1 LPLTDPRAGKPDL
14 FTAGC
19 ECHSPA
25 MSAPLRLRTAL
36 GPYPHLR
43 ELHDSERVAFDFVK
57 VTPITRAFR
66 RMARDLEFDL
76 CEMAAVTLAM
86 AHAYDKPIAGLS
98 AVVTRGFH
106 HSALTCLRESNLR
119 GPEDL
124 PGKRVGVRA
133 YSQTTGVW
141 VRGILQ
147 SEYGIDPASMTWVT
161 EEDAHVAE
169 YRDPPFVV
177 RAPAGR
183 DLLGMLRAGEIDAVV
198 TLQKADPAEVRTV
211 IPDAE
216 AAAADWFRR
225 TGVHPVNHVITV
237 RREKLAAHPWLADE
251 LMQLFATAKAAAR
264 SPATSDEPLPYGL
277 EANRA
282 AIELL
287 MQFAAE
293 QGLIPRAYAADEL
306 FVA

>member
-1 LPLTDPRAGKPDL
+1 
-14 FTAGC
+14 
-19 ECHSPA
+19 

-36 GPYPHLR
+36 GPYPHVR
-43 ELHDSERVAFDFVK
+43 ELRDSERVVFDFVE
-57 VTPITRAFR
+57 VTPITRTFR

-76 CEMAAVTLAM
+76 CEMATVTLAQ
-86 AHAYDKPIAGLS
+86 AHAYGKPIVGLS

-106 HSALTCLRESNLR
+106 HSALICLCDSDLR
-119 GPEDL
+119 GPEEL
-124 PGKRVGVRA
+124 VGKRVGVRA

-147 SEYGIDPASMTWVT
+147 SDYGIDPPSMTWVT

-169 YRDPPFVV
+169 YRDPPFVI

-183 DLLGMLRAGEIDAVV
+183 DLFDMLRAGEIDAVV
-198 TLQKADPAEVRTV
+198 TLQKADPAVMRTV
-211 IPDAE
+211 IPDAD
-216 AAAADWFRR
+216 AVAADWFRR

-237 RREKLAAHPWLADE
+237 RREKLTAHPWLADE
-251 LMQLFATAKAAAR
+251 LMRLFAAAKAAAR
-264 SPATSDEPLPYGL
+264 SPATTDDALPYGL
-277 EANRA
+277 EANRV

-287 MQFAAE
+287 TRFAAE

>member
-1 LPLTDPRAGKPDL
+1 
-14 FTAGC
+14 
-19 ECHSPA
+19 
-25 MSAPLRLRTAL
+25 MSAPLTLRTAL
-36 GPYPHLR
+36 GPYPHVR
-43 ELHDSERVAFDFVK
+43 ELRDSERVAFDFVE

-76 CEMAAVTLAM
+76 CEMAAVTLAQ
-86 AHAYDKPIAGLS
+86 AHAYSKPIAGLS
-98 AVVTRGFH
+98 AVLTRGFH
-106 HSALTCLRESNLR
+106 HSALICLRESDLR
-119 GPEDL
+119 GPEEL
-124 PGKRVGVRA
+124 VGKRVGVRA

-147 SEYGIDPASMTWVT
+147 NDYGIDPASMTWVT

-183 DLLGMLRAGEIDAVV
+183 DLFSMLRAGEIDAAV
-198 TLQKADPAEVRTV
+198 TLQKADPAVMRTV
-211 IPDAE
+211 IPDAD
-216 AAAADWFRR
+216 AVAADWFRC

-237 RREKLAAHPWLADE
+237 RREKLTAHPWLADE
-251 LMQLFATAKAAAR
+251 LMRLLAAAKAAVR
-264 SPATSDEPLPYGL
+264 SPATSDEALPYGL
-277 EANRA
+277 EANRV

-287 MQFAAE
+287 TRFAAE

>member
-1 LPLTDPRAGKPDL
+1 M
-14 FTAGC
+14 TA
-19 ECHSPA
+19 A
-25 MSAPLRLRTAL
+25 LKLRTAL
-36 GPYPHLR
+36 GPYPHVRALR
-43 ELHDSERVAFDFVK
+43 DSERVAFDFVE
-57 VTPITRAFR
+57 VAPITRAFR

-76 CEMAAVTLAM
+76 CEMAAVTLAQ
-86 AHAYDKPIAGLS
+86 AHAYGKPIAGLS

-106 HSALTCLRESNLR
+106 HSALICRRESGLR

-124 PGKRVGVRA
+124 AGKRVGVRA
-133 YSQTTGVW
+133 YSQTTDVW

-147 SEYGIDPASMTWVT
+147 SDYGLASASMTWVT

-177 RAPAGR
+177 RTPAAR
-183 DLLGMLRAGEIDAVV
+183 DLFAMLRAGEIDAAV
-198 TLQKADPAEVRTV
+198 TLQKADPSEMRTV
-211 IPDAE
+211 IPDADQ
-216 AAAADWFRR
+216 AAADWFRR

-251 LMQLFATAKAAAR
+251 LMQLFATAKAAVQ
-264 SPATSDEPLPYGL
+264 SPATNDESLPYGL
-277 EANRA
+277 EANHA

-287 MQFAAE
+287 MRFAAE
-293 QGLIPRAYAADEL
+293 QSLTPRAYAADEL

>member
-1 LPLTDPRAGKPDL
+1 M
-14 FTAGC
+14 TA
-19 ECHSPA
+19 A
-25 MSAPLRLRTAL
+25 LKLRTAL
-36 GPYPHLR
+36 GPYPHVRALR
-43 ELHDSERVAFDFVK
+43 DSERVAFDFVE

-76 CEMAAVTLAM
+76 CEMAAVTLAQ
-86 AHAYDKPIAGLS
+86 AHAYGKPITGLS

-106 HSALTCLRESNLR
+106 HSALICLRQSDLR

-141 VRGILQ
+141 VRGILR

-169 YRDPPFVV
+169 YSEPPFVV

-183 DLLGMLRAGEIDAVV
+183 DLFTMLRAGEIDAVV
-198 TLQKADPAEVRTV
+198 TLQKADPSEMRTV

-225 TGVHPVNHVITV
+225 TGVHPMNHVMTV
-237 RREKLAAHPWLADE
+237 RREKLAEHPWLADE
-251 LMQLFATAKAAAR
+251 LMRLFTAAKAAAR
-264 SPATSDEPLPYGL
+264 SPATSNEALPYGL
-277 EANRA
+277 EPNRA

-287 MQFAAE
+287 MRFAAE
-293 QGLIPRAYAADEL
+293 QSLTPRAYAADEL
-306 FVA
+306 FVI

>member
-1 LPLTDPRAGKPDL
+1 M
-14 FTAGC
+14 TA
-19 ECHSPA
+19 A
-25 MSAPLRLRTAL
+25 LKLRTAL
-36 GPYPHLR
+36 GPYPHVRALR
-43 ELHDSERVAFDFVK
+43 DSERIAFDFVE
-57 VTPITRAFR
+57 VSPITRAFR

-76 CEMAAVTLAM
+76 CEMAAVTLAQ
-86 AHAYDKPIAGLS
+86 AHAYGKPIAGLS

-106 HSALTCLRESNLR
+106 HSALICLRQSDLH
-119 GPEDL
+119 GPGDL
-124 PGKRVGVRA
+124 PGRRVGVRA

-169 YRDPPFVV
+169 YSEPPFVV

-183 DLLGMLRAGEIDAVV
+183 DLFTMLRAGEIDAVV
-198 TLQKADPAEVRTV
+198 TLQKADPTEMRTV

-225 TGVHPVNHVITV
+225 TRVHPVNHVITV
-237 RREKLAAHPWLADE
+237 RSEKLAAHPWLADE
-251 LMQLFATAKAAAR
+251 LMRLFTAAKAVAR
-264 SPATSDEPLPYGL
+264 SPVTSDEALPYGL
-277 EANRA
+277 EPNRA

-287 MQFAAE
+287 VRFAAG

-306 FVA
+306 FVM

>member
-1 LPLTDPRAGKPDL
+1 MPT
-14 FTAGC
+14 
-19 ECHSPA
+19 
-25 MSAPLRLRTAL
+25 PLRLRTAI
-36 GPYPHLR
+36 GPYPHVR
-43 ELHDSERVAFDFVK
+43 ELRDSERVAFDFVEI
-57 VTPITRAFR
+57 TPITRAFR

-76 CEMAAVTLAM
+76 CEMAAVTLAQ
-86 AHAYDKPIAGLS
+86 AHAYGKPIAGLS
-98 AVVTRGFH
+98 AVVTRGFR
-106 HSALTCLRESNLR
+106 HSALICRRDSDLR

-147 SEYGIDPASMTWVT
+147 HNYGIDPASMTWVT

-169 YRDPPFVV
+169 YHDPPFVV

-183 DLLGMLRAGEIDAVV
+183 DLFAMLRAGEIDAVV
-198 TLQKADPAEVRTV
+198 TLQKADPAAMRTV
-211 IPDAE
+211 IPDAD

-225 TGVHPVNHVITV
+225 TGIHPVNHVITIT
-237 RREKLAAHPWLADE
+237 REKLAAHAWLADE
-251 LMQLFATAKAAAR
+251 LMRLFAAAKAAVP
-264 SPATSDEPLPYGL
+264 SPATTDEALPYGL

-287 MQFAAE
+287 TRFAAE
-293 QGLIPRAYAADEL
+293 QGLTPRAYAADEL
-306 FVA
+306 FAA

>member
-1 LPLTDPRAGKPDL
+1 
-14 FTAGC
+14 
-19 ECHSPA
+19 
-25 MSAPLRLRTAL
+25 MSTPLRLRTAL

-43 ELHDSERVAFDFVK
+43 ELRDSERVAFDFVE

-66 RMARDLEFDL
+66 RMARSLEFDL
-76 CEMAAVTLAM
+76 CEMAAVTLAQ

-106 HSALTCLRESNLR
+106 HSAMTCLRESDLR

-124 PGKRVGVRA
+124 PGRRVGVRA

-169 YRDPPFVV
+169 YPDPPFVV

-183 DLLGMLRAGEIDAVV
+183 DLLTMLRAGEIDAVV
-198 TLQKADPAEVRTV
+198 TLQ
-211 IPDAE
+211 
-216 AAAADWFRR
+216 
-225 TGVHPVNHVITV
+225 
-237 RREKLAAHPWLADE
+237 
-251 LMQLFATAKAAAR
+251 
-264 SPATSDEPLPYGL
+264 
-277 EANRA
+277 
-282 AIELL
+282 
-287 MQFAAE
+287 
-293 QGLIPRAYAADEL
+293 
-306 FVA
+306 